1 VDEDG
6 TKKHPLMLHA
16 SISGSIDRN
25 LYALLEA
32 AHMRQLKGI
41 KPMLP
46 LWLSPTQVRIMPIS
60 DEFLADCVA
69 LADRFTKECVRA
81 DVDDRSLSIG
91 KKIREAE
98 MEWVP
103 RIIVVGEKEKSS
115 GRFSVRVRE
124 SGEQKEMS
132 LDDAVGEVKGNLVGF
147 PYRPLPLPRMLSKR
161 PRFV

>member
-1 VDEDG
+1 
-6 TKKHPLMLHA
+6 
-16 SISGSIDRN
+16 
-25 LYALLEA
+25 
-32 AHMRQLKGI
+32 
-41 KPMLP
+41 MLP

-60 DEFLADCVA
+60 DEFLSDCVS
-69 LADRFTKECVRA
+69 LADRFTKENIRA

-115 GRFSVRVRE
+115 GKFSVRIRE
-124 SGEQKEMS
+124 GGSQVELS
-132 LDDAVGEVKGNLVGF
+132 ADDAVKEVESHLVGF